1 MTVLALRSYFLLKSS
16 FITAFAAWMIGHM
29 KAVGKAIEISRSM
42 AANEQIA
49 RQLLPEYREHTYY
62 SLLAELNRKT
72 MERVYGK

>member
-1 MTVLALRSYFLLKSS
+1 MTELALKGFSKVRSG
-16 FITAFAAWMIGHM
+16 FITVFASWIIGHM
-29 KAVGKAIEISRSM
+29 KAVGKAVELSRSM